1 MESNVIDTNYI
12 LKGGD
17 KMSDVMKVIS
27 FEKLLEITLKDYY
40 TKGKIFGIEEK
51 DFYRDI
57 DNSIEMNFCNEYLR
71 FPIGPAAG
79 PHTQLA
85 QNFIAGYLT
94 GCRYFEPKTVQI
106 VDGKDMQEM
115 IERPCIDAKN
125 VGYNVEWSTELTVK
139 EAKEEYIKAS
149 ILLQVIGIE
158 LGLSDVKDF
167 IFNISVGYDLE
178 GIKSDKISNFIDDL
192 KDCKDTDVY
201 KESIEILKKNIK
213 SFKRF
218 KLEDIDKISSKI
230 TNIIT
235 LSTMHGCKASEILD
249 IATHLIENKKIN
261 TLLKC
266 NSTLLGYSNVRKILN
281 DLGYEDIEL
290 NPKDFENDL
299 KFDVAKEIIS
309 KLLKVAK
316 DNDLIFGVKLT
327 NTLPVINNK
336 NIMPGSAMYMSG
348 KPLYPIAI
356 NVAKLIASEF
366 KDIIISMSGGIDKNN
381 VLDVFSTGI
390 APITIATLY
399 LKPKGYLN
407 NNAVLNE
414 MKKLGEAPKELDLEK
429 LNILADKAKTDSNY
443 KNKGNAKVIEDKLET
458 FDCLKSCGICV
469 DVCPNRANMK
479 VKVQELSADYQIVHI
494 EKNCNECGN
503 CHMFCPKGGYPYL
516 KKTTIYDNLDEYNN
530 SSNTGLLRVG
540 ENKLLL
546 RENGKSYIYAVN
558 SKVDKSNL
566 EITSEKFIND
576 YSYYFEEIMELN
588 NN

>member
-1 MESNVIDTNYI
+1 
-12 LKGGD
+12 
-17 KMSDVMKVIS
+17 MSDVMKVIS

-290 NPKDFENDL
+290 NTKDFENDL

-336 NIMPGSAMYMSG
+336 NIMPGNAMYMSG

-414 MKKLGEAPKELDLEK
+414 MKKLGEVPKELDLEK

-443 KNKGNAKVIEDKLET
+443 KNKGNAKFIEDKLET

-479 VKVQELSADYQIVHI
+479 VKVEELSADYQIVHI

-546 RENGKSYIYAVN
+546 RENGENYIYEVN

-588 NN
+588 KN

>member
-1 MESNVIDTNYI
+1 
-12 LKGGD
+12 
-17 KMSDVMKVIS
+17 MSDVMKVIS

-71 FPIGPAAG
+71 FPVGPAAG

-85 QNFIAGYLT
+85 QNFVAGYLT
-94 GCRYFEPKTVQI
+94 GCRYFEPKTVQV

-167 IFNISVGYDLE
+167 IFNISVGYDLD
-178 GIKSDKISNFIDDL
+178 GIQSDKISNFIDDL
-192 KDCKDTDVY
+192 KDCKDTDIY
-201 KESIEILKKNIK
+201 KDCIEILKNNIK

-261 TLLKC
+261 MLLKC
-266 NSTLLGYSNVRKILN
+266 NSILLGYSNVRKILD

-290 NPKDFENDL
+290 NPEDFGNDL

-316 DNDLIFGVKLT
+316 DNNLIFGVKLT

-336 NIMPGSAMYMSG
+336 NIMPGNAMYMSG

-356 NVAKLIASEF
+356 NVAKIIASEF

-381 VLDVFSTGI
+381 VLDVFATGI
-390 APITIATLY
+390 TPITIATLY
-399 LKPKGYLN
+399 LKPKGYIN

-414 MKKLGEAPKELDLEK
+414 MKKLGEAPKKLDLDR
-429 LNILADKAKTDSNY
+429 LNILAYKAKTDSNY
-443 KNKGNAKVIEDKLET
+443 KNKGNGKVIEDKLET

-479 VKVQELSADYQIVHI
+479 VKVQELSADYQIIHI

-516 KKTTIYDNLDEYNN
+516 KKTTIYYDLEEYNN
-530 SSNTGLLRVG
+530 SSNTGFLRVG

-546 RENGKSYIYAVN
+546 RDNDKNYIYQVN

-566 EITSEKFIND
+566 ETTSEAFIND
-576 YSYYFEEIMELN
+576 YSYYFEEVMELN
-588 NN
+588 KN

>member
-1 MESNVIDTNYI
+1 
-12 LKGGD
+12 
-17 KMSDVMKVIS
+17 MSDVMKVIS

-399 LKPKGYLN
+399 LKPKGYIN

-414 MKKLGEAPKELDLEK
+414 MKKLGEIPKELDLEK

-546 RENGKSYIYAVN
+546 RENGENYIYEVN

-576 YSYYFEEIMELN
+576 YSYYFEEIKELN
-588 NN
+588 KN

>member
-399 LKPKGYLN
+399 LKPKGYIN

-546 RENGKSYIYAVN
+546 RENGENYIYEVN

-566 EITSEKFIND
+566 EITSDKFIND

-588 NN
+588 KK

>member
-399 LKPKGYLN
+399 LKPKGYIN

-414 MKKLGEAPKELDLEK
+414 MKKLGETPKELDLEK

-443 KNKGNAKVIEDKLET
+443 KNKGNGKVIEDKLET

-546 RENGKSYIYAVN
+546 RENGENYIYEVN

-566 EITSEKFIND
+566 EITSEKLIND
-576 YSYYFEEIMELN
+576 YSYYFEEIKELN
-588 NN
+588 KN

>member
-1 MESNVIDTNYI
+1 
-12 LKGGD
+12 
-17 KMSDVMKVIS
+17 MSDVMKVIS

-139 EAKEEYIKAS
+139 EAKDEYIKAS

-336 NIMPGSAMYMSG
+336 NIMPGNAMYMSG

-356 NVAKLIASEF
+356 NVAKLIASEY

-414 MKKLGEAPKELDLEK
+414 MKKLGEVPKELDLEK

-479 VKVQELSADYQIVHI
+479 VKVEELSADYQIVHI

-546 RENGKSYIYAVN
+546 RENGENYIYEVN

-588 NN
+588 KN

>member
-399 LKPKGYLN
+399 LKPKGYIN

-414 MKKLGEAPKELDLEK
+414 MKKLGEIPKELDLEK

-546 RENGKSYIYAVN
+546 RENGENYIYEVN

-576 YSYYFEEIMELN
+576 YSYYFEEIRN
-588 NN
+588 

>member
-1 MESNVIDTNYI
+1 
-12 LKGGD
+12 
-17 KMSDVMKVIS
+17 MSDVMKVIS